1 MDTQRLHLDLRL
13 LAAKEGPVVAPVRP
27 ISHHKS
33 EAAAPG
39 GLRFV
44 LLSYCPALRL

>member
-13 LAAKEGPVVAPVRP
+13 LAAKEGPVVTPLRP

-33 EAAAPG
+33 EAAATG
-39 GLRFV
+39 KNVAQTRIAGFG
-44 LLSYCPALRL
+44 